1 VLDIGEEEAG
11 WLDAGASVSPL
22 RALAPLVVL
31 LLALLGGLYLSGA
44 ERLWPITFRGVMDAF
59 GSADAAT
66 VLVCASAL
74 ACLVAFA
81 FNPRGMDGTH
91 GAKIFGGGVRQLLTP
106 VLILIGAWVLS
117 STLKELDAS
126 GVIAGLLAER
136 MPVGLFPVA
145 VFLTGTLISFT
156 TGTSWGTM
164 GVLMPLAL
172 PVALTLTGT
181 TDASAIS
188 PAVAG
193 TVAGVFS
200 GAVFGDH
207 CSPLSDT
214 TIVSSIACHIE
225 PLEHVRTQ
233 LPYALLAAAAAAL
246 IGFLPAGFGA
256 PAWLLLP
263 AGFVVL
269 ALLPAVL
276 RGRRVA

>member
-1 VLDIGEEEAG
+1 M
-11 WLDAGASVSPL
+11 SHQ
-22 RALAPLVVL
+22 
-31 LLALLGGLYLSGA
+31 LG
-44 ERLWPITFRGVMDAF
+44 
-59 GSADAAT
+59 
-66 VLVCASAL
+66 
-74 ACLVAFA
+74 
-81 FNPRGMDGTH
+81 
-91 GAKIFGGGVRQLLTP
+91 
-106 VLILIGAWVLS
+106 GAWVLS
-117 STLKELDAS
+117 STLKDLDAS

-145 VFLTGTLISFT
+145 VFLTGTLVSFT

-181 TDASAIS
+181 SEASVIS
-188 PAVAG
+188 PVVAC

-214 TIVSSIACHIE
+214 TIVSSIACGIE

-246 IGFLPAGFGA
+246 IGFLPAGFGV

-263 AGFVVL
+263 AGFGAL

-276 RGRRVA
+276 RGGRVA

>member
-1 VLDIGEEEAG
+1 VL
-11 WLDAGASVSPL
+11 
-22 RALAPLVVL
+22 L
-31 LLALLGGLYLSGA
+31 LLALLGGLYASGA
-44 ERLWPITFRGVMDAF
+44 ERLWPISFRGVMDAF
-59 GSADAAT
+59 GNAEAAQ
-66 VLVCASAL
+66 VLVCASAF

-81 FNPRGMDGTH
+81 FNPRGLDGTH
-91 GAKIFGGGVRQLLTP
+91 GARIFGEGVRQLLTP
-106 VLILIGAWVLS
+106 ALILIGAWVLS

-136 MPVGLFPVA
+136 MSLGLFPVA
-145 VFLTGTLISFT
+145 VFLTGTLVSFS

-172 PVALTLTGT
+172 PVALRLSGT
-181 TDASAIS
+181 SDAGAIS
-188 PAVAG
+188 PVVAA

-214 TIVSSIACHIE
+214 TIVSSIACGIE

-233 LPYALLAAAAAAL
+233 LPYALLAAAAAAV

-263 AGFVVL
+263 VGFGAL
-269 ALLPAVL
+269 ALLPSFL
-276 RGRRVA
+276 RGGRVP

>member
-1 VLDIGEEEAG
+1 VL
-11 WLDAGASVSPL
+11 
-22 RALAPLVVL
+22 L
-31 LLALLGGLYLSGA
+31 LLALLGGLYASGA

-59 GSADAAT
+59 GNADAAR

-81 FNPRGMDGTH
+81 FNPRGVDGTH
-91 GAKIFGGGVRQLLTP
+91 GAKIFGEGVRQLLTP
-106 VLILIGAWVLS
+106 VLILIAAWVLS
-117 STLKELDAS
+117 STLKALDAS
-126 GVIAGLLAER
+126 GVIAGLLEER

-145 VFLTGTLISFT
+145 VFLTGTLVSFT

-181 TDASAIS
+181 SDASAIS
-188 PAVAG
+188 PVVAG

-214 TIVSSIACHIE
+214 TIVSSIACGIE

-246 IGFLPAGFGA
+246 IGFLPAGFGV

-263 AGFVVL
+263 TGFGAL

-276 RGRRVA
+276 PGRRVA